1 MIGKEINLL
10 KNYPK
15 SKRNLSE
22 RVKNKKKFQIIARK
36 FDKRFFDG
44 PRDTGYGGFSYNPKF
59 WGKVVKDIIK
69 YYNLKNNSSILDIGC
84 AKGFTLVDL
93 KKKLPKIKIRGI
105 DISKYAIKNS
115 HKMVKNYLDV
125 GCCSNLPYKDNS
137 FDLVLAINT
146 IHNLNKKK
154 CSKSIKEIN
163 RVSKKHS
170 FIMVDAYKNLKEKKR
185 MFEWNLTAK
194 TIMSRK
200 QWKIFFKENNF
211 KGDYF
216 WFTP

>member
-1 MIGKEINLL
+1 MGREINLL
-10 KNYPK
+10 RKYPK
-15 SKRNLSE
+15 SKRNLAD
-22 RVKNKKKFQIIARK
+22 RKVNKKKFQKIARK

-44 PRDTGYGGFSYNPKF
+44 SRDTGYGGFNYNPRF
-59 WGKVVKDIIK
+59 WGNVIKDIIK
-69 YYNLKNNSSILDIGC
+69 YYKLNNKSSVLDIGC

-93 KKKLPKIKIRGI
+93 KKRLPKINIRGI

-115 HKMVKNYLDV
+115 HKNVRKFLDV
-125 GCCSNLPYKDNS
+125 GCCSNLPYKDKS

-154 CSKSIKEIN
+154 CSKSIREIN
-163 RVSKKHS
+163 RVSKKKS
-170 FIMVDAYKNLKEKKR
+170 FIMVDAYNNFKQKKR
-185 MFEWNLTAK
+185 MYEWNLTAK

-200 QWKIFFKENNF
+200 QWKTFFKQNKY

>member
-1 MIGKEINLL
+1 MGREINLL
-10 KNYPK
+10 RKYPK
-15 SKRNLSE
+15 SKRNLAD
-22 RVKNKKKFQIIARK
+22 RKVNKKKFQKIARK

-44 PRDTGYGGFSYNPKF
+44 SRDTGYGGFNYNPRF
-59 WGKVVKDIIK
+59 WGNVIKDIIK
-69 YYNLKNNSSILDIGC
+69 YYKLNNKSSVLDIGC

-93 KKKLPKIKIRGI
+93 KKRLPKINIRGI

-115 HKMVKNYLDV
+115 HKNVRKFLDV
-125 GCCSNLPYKDNS
+125 GCCSNLPYKDKS

-154 CSKSIKEIN
+154 CSKSIREIN
-163 RVSKKHS
+163 RVSKKKS
-170 FIMVDAYKNLKEKKR
+170 FIMVDAYNNYKQKKR
-185 MFEWNLTAK
+185 MYDWNLTAK

-200 QWKIFFKENNF
+200 QWKTFFKQNKY